1 MTERD
6 YAYIKARNKLAGE
19 LDIKR
24 ILQSLRLFRASLRF
38 LTTPKQRKLL
48 RLQAANNVIEVTPEE
63 YGALKTPLKKKV
75 LSDILRQQNESSDF
89 ESDAGNEFLCSLDFE
104 KERPDDKE
112 MELVKGVLP
121 PNERRKVGLADEPY
135 EPGLFKI

>member
-1 MTERD
+1 
-6 YAYIKARNKLAGE
+6 
-19 LDIKR
+19 
-24 ILQSLRLFRASLRF
+24 
-38 LTTPKQRKLL
+38 LL

-63 YGALKTPLKKKV
+63 YTALKTPLKKKL
-75 LSDILRQQNESSDF
+75 LSDILKQHNESSDF

-121 PNERRKVGLADEPY
+121 PNERRNVGLADDT
-135 EPGLFKI
+135 

>member
-6 YAYIKARNKLAGE
+6 YAYIKARQKLASE

-24 ILQSLRLFRASLRF
+24 VLQSLRLFRASLRF

-63 YGALKTPLKKKV
+63 YTALKTPLKKKL
-75 LSDILRQQNESSDF
+75 LSDILKQHNESSDF

-104 KERPDDKE
+104 KERPDEKE

-121 PNERRKVGLADEPY
+121 PNERRNVGLADDT
-135 EPGLFKI
+135 